1 MSNLKHPSKYNRQFR
16 CGAWIF
22 LHFAEAI
29 SRGGV
34 SASCIVKARVS
45 FRKMANPAPA
55 SVPMI
60 TLSQIQSALAR
71 VRKAIYISP
80 CTRSETFSELTG
92 NSIYLK
98 LENRQRTGAYKERG
112 ALNKL
117 LSLTAKERSQGVI
130 AASAGNHAQAVAY
143 HASKLGIGAR
153 IVMPLATPLIK
164 VSATR
169 GYGGD
174 VVLHGANYD
183 EAYDE
188 ALRLSAQDGL
198 TFVHAFDDDA
208 VIAGQG
214 TLGLEL
220 LEQHPDLEVV
230 IVPIG
235 GGGLI
240 GGIGCALKETNPR
253 IQVIGVQPA
262 RLPSVKVALSE
273 GSPVTLPSAVT
284 IADGIAVR
292 RVGVRTL
299 PLVQKYVDDIVT
311 VEEEEIANAVLLLL
325 EREKILAEG
334 AGAAALA
341 ALVNRCI
348 PGIREK
354 TGKKVVAIVSGGN
367 IDVTL
372 LARIIERGLV
382 KDGRLVRLRVHL
394 PDYPGA
400 LHRLTGIL
408 AQHRANI
415 VETSYDRAYHNVNLG
430 DTAIDITMETR
441 GPDHIAELISA
452 LGANGYTHERIL

>member
-1 MSNLKHPSKYNRQFR
+1 MVQ
-16 CGAWIF
+16 
-22 LHFAEAI
+22 
-29 SRGGV
+29 
-34 SASCIVKARVS
+34 
-45 FRKMANPAPA
+45 
-55 SVPMI
+55 
-60 TLSQIQSALAR
+60 LSDIQSALAK
-71 VRKAIYISP
+71 VRKSIYVSP
-80 CTRSETFSELTG
+80 CTRSETFSNLTG
-92 NSIYLK
+92 HSLYLK

-117 LSLTAKERSQGVI
+117 LSLTDEERSQGVI

-143 HASKLGIGAR
+143 HASNLGIRAR
-153 IVMPLATPLIK
+153 IVMPLPTPLIK

-169 GYGGD
+169 GYGAD
-174 VVLHGANYD
+174 VVLHGSNYD
-183 EAYDE
+183 EAYEE
-188 ALRLSAQDGL
+188 ALRLSAQDHL

-220 LEQHPDLEVV
+220 LEQYPDLDAVV
-230 IVPIG
+230 VPVG

-253 IQVIGVQPA
+253 IHVFGVQPA
-262 RLPSVKVALSE
+262 RIPSVKLARSE
-273 GSPVTLPSAVT
+273 GKAITLPSAVT

-292 RVGVRTL
+292 RVGERTL

-325 EREKILAEG
+325 EREKMLAEG

-341 ALVNRCI
+341 ALVNRRI
-348 PGIREK
+348 PLLRET
-354 TGKKVVAIVSGGN
+354 TGKKVIAIVSGGN

-400 LHRLTGIL
+400 LHRLTGVL

-430 DTAIDITMETR
+430 DTAIDVTMETR
-441 GPDHIAELISA
+441 GPEHIAELISA
-452 LGANGYTHERIL
+452 LSASGYTHERIL

>member
-1 MSNLKHPSKYNRQFR
+1 M
-16 CGAWIF
+16 
-22 LHFAEAI
+22 
-29 SRGGV
+29 V
-34 SASCIVKARVS
+34 
-45 FRKMANPAPA
+45 
-55 SVPMI
+55 
-60 TLSQIQSALAR
+60 TLSHIQSALVR
-71 VRKAIYISP
+71 VRKSIHISP

-92 NSIYLK
+92 NSIFLK

-117 LSLTAKERSQGVI
+117 LSLTAEERSQGVI

-143 HASKLGIGAR
+143 HASHLGIRAR

-169 GYGGD
+169 GYGGE

-183 EAYDE
+183 EAYEE
-188 ALRLSAQDGL
+188 AMRLSAQDQL
-198 TFVHAFDDDA
+198 TFVHAFDDAA

-230 IVPIG
+230 VVPIG

-253 IQVIGVQPA
+253 IRVIGVQPA

-273 GSPVTLPSAVT
+273 GKPVTLPSAVT

-292 RVGVRTL
+292 RAGERTL
-299 PLVQKYVDDIVT
+299 PLIQKYVDDIVT

-341 ALVNRCI
+341 ALVNRRI
-348 PGIREK
+348 PKIHNPMTHDSTTREK
-354 TGKKVVAIVSGGN
+354 TGKKIVAVVSGGN